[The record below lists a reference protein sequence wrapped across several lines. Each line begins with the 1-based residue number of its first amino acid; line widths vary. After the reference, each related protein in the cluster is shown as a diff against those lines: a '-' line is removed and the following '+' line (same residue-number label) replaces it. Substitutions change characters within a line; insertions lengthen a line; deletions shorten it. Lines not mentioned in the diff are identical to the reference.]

1 MHATRSS
8 GEQMMYGIYSKL
20 PLEHVI
26 AFLMGTHKRLGNSTQ
41 KSYLYLTLIRYDEF
55 LLQLI
60 VEQTS
65 CNARVQKTYAKFP
78 ALRKMMGDASL

>member
-26 AFLMGTHKRLGNSTQ
+26 AFLMGTHKRLGSKNC
-41 KSYLYLTLIRYDEF
+41 LYLTLIRYDEF
-55 LLQLI
+55 LLQMI

-65 CNARVQKTYAKFP
+65 CNARVHKTYAKFP
-78 ALRKMMGDASL
+78 ALRKMMGDTSL